1 MHLLQCF
8 SCFAASALESD
19 CKDTKLF
26 PTGKIIHDNSRPF
39 AVIHVEKRPRIGRIQ
54 RIFRAIRAI
63 RVQKKR
69 WCGYLCLTSLIHRPS
84 KGLQK
89 ALGIPP
95 DGSHWNPGA
104 ATLGMPVAFR
114 INMYPH
120 HSPSVP
126 APTVHRLFN
135 GFLSEGGRRGF
146 GPGSDGWQRKSP
158 PGGGLGLLTGACYFL
173 SHWSNQS
180 MKLRCQRRLFWGL
193 STQWVSSGK

>member
-39 AVIHVEKRPRIGRIQ
+39 AVI
-54 RIFRAIRAI
+54 
-63 RVQKKR
+63 RVKKR
-69 WCGYLCLTSLIHRPS
+69 SHVPYPVHRSS

-135 GFLSEGGRRGF
+135 GFLSERGRRGSGADTF
-146 GPGSDGWQRKSP
+146 LCGMPLAFLMERVQTGAGVPMAPIW
-158 PGGGLGLLTGACYFL
+158 GYAEGLLKTF
-173 SHWSNQS
+173 
-180 MKLRCQRRLFWGL
+180 
-193 STQWVSSGK
+193 